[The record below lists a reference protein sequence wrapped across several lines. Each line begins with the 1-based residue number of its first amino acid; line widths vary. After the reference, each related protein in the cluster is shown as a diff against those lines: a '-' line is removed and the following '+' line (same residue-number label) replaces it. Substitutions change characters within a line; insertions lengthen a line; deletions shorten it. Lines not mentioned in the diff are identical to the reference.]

1 MSSLDPFLAM
11 VHGVQALRR
20 RVERDR
26 SAVLGALGV
35 AAEALPHQLANVI
48 RILEAHELRFLIAD
62 GVGLGKTVQTL
73 MVLNVLRLRDPNHR
87 TLLVVPDHL
96 VEQWVEEL
104 ATRGHLSADF
114 ASASLLSD
122 EPHTEAPVQLVRP
135 SDLLNSVDLLRAG
148 PDRFDMLVLDEP
160 QTFTVRQRDALARAR
175 PFAQFLAL
183 TATPEFHREDM
194 RHWFMRMIEP
204 LRVGVHDEL
213 GSDPLTKIRR
223 DEAAARRQVENG
235 AQTCRFA
242 FERNALGRRICR
254 WSREDWPDYM
264 PKRDYSRSNVA
275 TFEREALLA
284 AQARVLVN
292 QHLEVGS
299 DEEERSIDLIRRAR
313 ALHRVGRS
321 ARDAIAALPAAHFTS
336 TSVEADEPE
345 VRGDSRFDALL
356 SHLTQIWSREREAR
370 VLIVAGD
377 NDTVERLNR
386 LLPAFF
392 ADLATGKTLDVA
404 SLARGGE
411 SASSAET
418 AIVQSHETL
427 GTFISGDDKVL
438 LIGDW
443 VEAGLNLHYTCSEI
457 IFYSC
462 PWDVRS
468 IDQLVGRLDRLR
480 RKAGER
486 AFVGKKQGRIGIH
499 VVSWAGSPEARVI
512 DGLERLGVFER
523 PAPPSTDD
531 TGRRIAEHLHALAAG
546 RNVDS
551 ALATLEELGKEKTF
565 EAALSQL
572 VPFSP
577 YSSQAAREAYVTRMA
592 TALVPGSLET
602 ETGAFGRRD
611 EESALK
617 AWLDALRVTHLL
629 DVRYGLWDALGE
641 RFSSA
646 WYAESGVRHS
656 PETRSFVLDIFE
668 RRGEGDR
675 RAIAAT
681 GMVGFNLYRHHL
693 SDPPR
698 RFVERKDGRLLAL
711 EFLDHGDTFHEQLC
725 SVFVKS
731 GDEIF
736 GAGLRQ
742 SIVEYSVGHAALK
755 DQRPMLITAALRAE
769 QLPILPPD
777 QLVKALN
784 RADKRDRKALH
795 RIFTAMAAADERWFL
810 LNCPPRL
817 HLDGAYVPS
826 SGSVWED
833 ALEVEVL
840 ARLDPRAKKG
850 PGARHLNGR
859 ASRAVGAEAEAE
871 CRRSEIG
878 DFPALGI
885 RQETIGLRLELVQ
898 AEFDRLEADT
908 LRLAQEERNRSSEDE
923 NQRRLTEGRAY
934 RIERRLEAVRHF
946 STLRLARIEAAHFPE
961 ASSEERCWQIIVHPR
976 ERALL

>member
-1 MSSLDPFLAM
+1 MDPFLAM

-26 SAVLGALGV
+26 SAVLGALGI
-35 AAEALPHQLANVI
+35 AAEALPHQLANVV

-73 MVLNVLRLRDPNHR
+73 MVLNVLRLRDPEHR

-96 VEQWVEEL
+96 VKQWVEEL
-104 ATRGHLSADF
+104 ATRGHLSAHF
-114 ASASLLSD
+114 ASANGEADELLA
-122 EPHTEAPVQLVRP
+122 EAPVLLVRP
-135 SDLLNSVDLLRAG
+135 SELLNNAELLGSG

-183 TATPEFHREDM
+183 TATPEFHREDLQ
-194 RHWFMRMIEP
+194 HWFMRMIEP
-204 LRVGVHDEL
+204 LRVGVPGEVGTDLL
-213 GSDPLTKIRR
+213 GKVRR
-223 DEAAARRQVENG
+223 DEDAARRGVGNG
-235 AQTCRFA
+235 ALTRHLA
-242 FERNALGRRICR
+242 FERDALGRRICR

-264 PKRDYSRSNVA
+264 PQRDYSRSNVA
-275 TFEREALLA
+275 TFKREALLA
-284 AQARVLVN
+284 AQARMLVN
-292 QHLEVGS
+292 QHLEGRN
-299 DEEERSIDLIRRAR
+299 DEEERKIDLIRRAR

-321 ARDAIAALPAAHFTS
+321 ARDAIAALPAALRAS
-336 TSVEADEPE
+336 LSVESDEPE

-356 SHLTQIWSREREAR
+356 SYLAQVWSRERESR

-392 ADLATGKTLDVA
+392 TDAATGKPLGVA

-411 SASSAET
+411 SASSAEA
-418 AIVQSHETL
+418 AIMQSHKTL
-427 GTFISGDDKVL
+427 GMFISGDDKVL

-443 VEAGLNLHYTCSEI
+443 VEAGLNLHHTCSEI

-486 AFVGKKQGRIGIH
+486 AFVGKKQGRIGLH

-523 PAPPSTDD
+523 PAPSATED
-531 TGRRIAEHLHALAAG
+531 TGRRIAEQLQALAAG
-546 RNVDS
+546 RDIAS
-551 ALATLEELGKEKTF
+551 ALAELEVLGEDRTF

-572 VPFSP
+572 AHFSP
-577 YSSQAAREAYVTRMA
+577 YTSQAARDAHATRMA

-602 ETGAFGRRD
+602 ETGAFGRKD

-617 AWLDALRVTHLL
+617 AWLDALKVTHLL
-629 DVRYGLWDALGE
+629 DVRNGLRGALDE
-641 RFSSA
+641 RYSTV
-646 WYAESGVRHS
+646 WYAETGVRHS
-656 PETRSFVLDIFE
+656 METRPFILDIFE

-675 RAIAAT
+675 RAVAAT
-681 GMVGFNLYRHHL
+681 SMVGFNLYRHHL
-693 SDPPR
+693 ADPPR
-698 RFVERKDGRLLAL
+698 RFVKRKDGRSLAL
-711 EFLDHGDTFHEQLC
+711 EFVDHGSPFHEQLC
-725 SVFVKS
+725 SAFLKF
-731 GDEIF
+731 GDGMI
-736 GAGLRQ
+736 GAGLKQ
-742 SIVEYSVGHAALK
+742 AIAVYPVGHAALN

-769 QLPILPPD
+769 QLPVLPREK
-777 QLVKALN
+777 LVMALN
-784 RADKRDRKALH
+784 HADERDRAALR
-795 RIFTAMAAADERWFL
+795 RIFAAMAGADERWFL

-817 HLDGAYVPS
+817 HLDGAYVPL

-833 ALEVEVL
+833 APEVEIV

-859 ASRAVGAEAEAE
+859 ASRAVGAEAQAE
-871 CRRSEIG
+871 RRRTEISV
-878 DFPALGI
+878 FPAVGI
-885 RQETIGLRLELVQ
+885 KQETISLRLELVQ
-898 AEFDRLEADT
+898 AEFDRLEADAS
-908 LRLAQEERNRSSEDE
+908 RRAQEERNRSSGDE
-923 NQRRLTEGRAY
+923 NQRRLTEGRAH

-946 STLRLARIEAAHFPE
+946 AALRRARIEAAHFPE
-961 ASSEERCWQIIVHPR
+961 ASPEERCWQVVIHPR
-976 ERALL
+976 ERTQQ